1 MAIIKQAKNI
11 TITVTEDYL
20 LMVGGRLKKTAG
32 KINIES
38 KKENLVMSS
47 NKKIMTVGNQQQ

>member
-11 TITVTEDYL
+11 TIMVTEDYL
-20 LMVGGRLKKTAG
+20 LMVGGILQKKAS

-38 KKENLVMSS
+38 TKENLVMSS
-47 NKKIMTVGNQQQ
+47 NKKIITNSDQK

>member
-20 LMVGGRLKKTAG
+20 LMVGGKLKKTAG

>member
-1 MAIIKQAKNI
+1 MAIIKQAKNR
-11 TITVTEDYL
+11 TITATEDYL
-20 LMVGGRLKKTAG
+20 LMVGGKLEKTAG

-47 NKKIMTVGNQQQ
+47 NKKIIVHSDKK

>member
-1 MAIIKQAKNI
+1 MAIIKQAKNM

-20 LMVGGRLKKTAG
+20 LMVGGKLKKTAG

-47 NKKIMTVGNQQQ
+47 NKKIITHSDKK